1 MIGEFIMKLLHA
13 RTSAH
18 VMHLQTRSY
27 ATHQALEDFYTALVD
42 FVDELAE
49 TWQGDYGLIT
59 EYPARYT
66 PYTEPVKLM
75 EDLGVWIEGHRS
87 ELCDEDDTYLQ
98 AAVDDVCALVRQTQY
113 RIKFLK

>member
-27 ATHQALEDFYTALVD
+27 ATHKALEDFYTAIVD

-59 EYPARYT
+59 EYPPRYT
-66 PYTEPVKLM
+66 PYTDPQKLLA
-75 EDLGVWIEGHRS
+75 DLGEWIDAHRA
-87 ELCDEDDTYLQ
+87 EVCDKDDTYLQ
-98 AAVDDVCALVRQTQY
+98 NLIDEVAALIRQTQY
-113 RIKFLK
+113 KLKFLK